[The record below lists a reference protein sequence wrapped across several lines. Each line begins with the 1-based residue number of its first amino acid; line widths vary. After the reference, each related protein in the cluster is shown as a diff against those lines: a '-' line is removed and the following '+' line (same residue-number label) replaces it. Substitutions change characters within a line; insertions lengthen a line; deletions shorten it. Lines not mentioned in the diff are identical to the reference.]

1 MYRTVWYA
9 CYSNISMILQD
20 CNLKA
25 YSNQNNNIID
35 MLILN
40 IKQIPSSYWTV
51 KRQLMIIFKEFLIK
65 IIKRSEEA
73 NPSQPSDPQ
82 DNVFIC
88 FKDKILDPSFIA
100 KH

>member
-1 MYRTVWYA
+1 
-9 CYSNISMILQD
+9 MILQD

-65 IIKRSEEA
+65 ISKRSEEA
-73 NPSQPSDPQ
+73 NPPQPSDPQ
-82 DNVFIC
+82 DNVFIN